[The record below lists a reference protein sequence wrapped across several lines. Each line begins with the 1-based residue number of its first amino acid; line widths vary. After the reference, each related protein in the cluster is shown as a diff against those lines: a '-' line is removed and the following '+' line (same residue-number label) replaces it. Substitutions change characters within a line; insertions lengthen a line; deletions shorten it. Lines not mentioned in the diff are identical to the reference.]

1 MPKHKSHVAC
11 AILVG
16 AIGAA
21 CVACGG
27 SRSASQQPSTAA
39 SRSGVQQR
47 QAPTVPAPPSQ
58 ARNPS
63 GSGMGPSQE
72 HAQRGEDSDADDAEL
87 VVGREVIQQCPQ
99 LVLVRGHMNEID
111 PDMVWLAVLEAVA
124 DCMGQDGPLAGK
136 SIGVSGDEEH
146 RHVVR
151 EVLGARGVAPTRVIA
166 TPVSG
171 RGAAMCQGGVDC
183 NKRVE
188 ITILAQ

>member
-1 MPKHKSHVAC
+1 MSKHKSHVAC

-21 CVACGG
+21 SVACGG
-27 SRSASQQPSTAA
+27 SRGATQQAST
-39 SRSGVQQR
+39 SGTKG
-47 QAPTVPAPPSQ
+47 APAMQ
-58 ARNPS
+58 
-63 GSGMGPSQE
+63 GPSQQ
-72 HAQRGEDSDADDAEL
+72 ATRGGGRTPPSGTLGPPQAPRGDESQDDDAEL

-99 LVLVRGHMNEID
+99 LVLVRSHMGDID
-111 PDMVWLAVLEAVA
+111 PDMVWLAVLEALA
-124 DCMGQDGPLAGK
+124 DCMGQDGPLATK
-136 SIGVSGDEEH
+136 NIGVSGDEEH

-166 TPVSG
+166 TPVSS

-188 ITILAQ
+188 ITVLAQ

>member
-1 MPKHKSHVAC
+1 MSKHKSHVAC
-11 AILVG
+11 AILAG

-27 SRSASQQPSTAA
+27 SRGASQQPSTAA
-39 SRSGVQQR
+39 AKSQQVAR
-47 QAPTVPAPPSQ
+47 TAPKSPSQ
-58 ARNPS
+58 SINPS
-63 GSGMGPSQE
+63 AGPLGPQGRAQE
-72 HAQRGEDSDADDAEL
+72 QAGEDADDAEL

-99 LVLVRGHMNEID
+99 LVLVRAHMGEID

-166 TPVSG
+166 TPISS

>member
-1 MPKHKSHVAC
+1 MSKHKSHVAC

-21 CVACGG
+21 SVACGG
-27 SRSASQQPSTAA
+27 SRGATQQAST
-39 SRSGVQQR
+39 SGTKKV
-47 QAPTVPAPPSQ
+47 APTVP
-58 ARNPS
+58 
-63 GSGMGPSQE
+63 GPSQ
-72 HAQRGEDSDADDAEL
+72 HATGGGRTPPSGTLGQPQPQGADESEDDAEL

-99 LVLVRGHMNEID
+99 LVLVRSHMGDID
-111 PDMVWLAVLEAVA
+111 PDMVWLAVLEALA
-124 DCMGQDGPLAGK
+124 DCMGQDGPLATK
-136 SIGVSGDEEH
+136 NIGVSGDEEH

-166 TPVSG
+166 TPISS

>member
-1 MPKHKSHVAC
+1 MSKHKSHVAC

-21 CVACGG
+21 SVACGG
-27 SRSASQQPSTAA
+27 SRGASQQASTA
-39 SRSGVQQR
+39 GTKG
-47 QAPTVPAPPSQ
+47 APTVPGPTQHATHG
-58 ARNPS
+58 ARTPS
-63 GSGMGPSQE
+63 GGAVGPSQE
-72 HAQRGEDSDADDAEL
+72 RQGGEDSNADDAEL

-99 LVLVRGHMNEID
+99 LVLVRSHMGDID
-111 PDMVWLAVLEAVA
+111 PDMVWLAVLEALA
-124 DCMGQDGPLAGK
+124 DCMAQDGPLATK

-166 TPVSG
+166 TPISS
-171 RGAAMCQGGVDC
+171 RGAAMCQGGADC

>member
-1 MPKHKSHVAC
+1 MSKHKSHVAC

-21 CVACGG
+21 SVACGG
-27 SRSASQQPSTAA
+27 SRGASQQASTA
-39 SRSGVQQR
+39 GTKG
-47 QAPTVPAPPSQ
+47 APTVP
-58 ARNPS
+58 
-63 GSGMGPSQE
+63 GPSQ
-72 HAQRGEDSDADDAEL
+72 HATHGGRTPPSGTLGQPQAQGGQDEGDDAEL

-99 LVLVRGHMNEID
+99 LVLVRSHMGDID
-111 PDMVWLAVLEAVA
+111 PDMVWLAVLEALA
-124 DCMGQDGPLAGK
+124 DCMGQDGPLAAK
-136 SIGVSGDEEH
+136 NIGVSGDEEH

-166 TPVSG
+166 TPISS

-183 NKRVE
+183 NRRVE

>member
-1 MPKHKSHVAC
+1 MPKQQSHVAY

-27 SRSASQQPSTAA
+27 RGASHPPSTAA
-39 SRSGVQQR
+39 QAQQ
-47 QAPTVPAPPSQ
+47 TAPP
-58 ARNPS
+58 PS
-63 GSGMGPSQE
+63 PRAPSAEPSQGR
-72 HAQRGEDSDADDAEL
+72 AMGGEEPQGDDAEL

-99 LVLVRGHMNEID
+99 LVLVRGHMGEID

-151 EVLGARGVAPTRVIA
+151 EVLGARGVAPTRVVA
-166 TPVSG
+166 TPVSR

-188 ITILAQ
+188 ITVLTQ

>member
-1 MPKHKSHVAC
+1 MSKHKSHVAC

-21 CVACGG
+21 SVACGG
-27 SRSASQQPSTAA
+27 SRGASQQASTA
-39 SRSGVQQR
+39 GTKG
-47 QAPTVPAPPSQ
+47 APTVP
-58 ARNPS
+58 
-63 GSGMGPSQE
+63 GPSQ
-72 HAQRGEDSDADDAEL
+72 HATHGARTPPRGPAGAPQTQGREESEGDDAEL

-99 LVLVRGHMNEID
+99 LVLVRSHMGELD
-111 PDMVWLAVLEAVA
+111 PDMVWLAVLEALA
-124 DCMGQDGPLAGK
+124 DCMGQDGPLATK
-136 SIGVSGDEEH
+136 NIGVSGDEEH

-166 TPVSG
+166 TPLSS

>member
-1 MPKHKSHVAC
+1 MSKHKSHVAC

-21 CVACGG
+21 SVACGG
-27 SRSASQQPSTAA
+27 SRGASQQASTA
-39 SRSGVQQR
+39 GTKG
-47 QAPTVPAPPSQ
+47 APTVP
-58 ARNPS
+58 
-63 GSGMGPSQE
+63 GPSP
-72 HAQRGEDSDADDAEL
+72 HATHGARTPPRGPAAGAPQAQGGEEGDDAEL

-99 LVLVRGHMNEID
+99 LVLVRSHMGEID
-111 PDMVWLAVLEAVA
+111 PDMVWLAVLEALA
-124 DCMGQDGPLAGK
+124 DCMGQDGPLAAK
-136 SIGVSGDEEH
+136 NIGVSGDEEH

-166 TPVSG
+166 TPLSS

>member
-11 AILVG
+11 AFLVA

-27 SRSASQQPSTAA
+27 SRNASRPPSTAA
-39 SRSGVQQR
+39 ASKGAQPQQV
-47 QAPTVPAPPSQ
+47 APT
-58 ARNPS
+58 
-63 GSGMGPSQE
+63 GPSSRGAHGATTPSTGGVGQ
-72 HAQRGEDSDADDAEL
+72 AQGGDESEDDAEL

-99 LVLVRGHMNEID
+99 LVLVRAHMGEID
-111 PDMVWLAVLEAVA
+111 PDMVWLAVLEAIA
-124 DCMGQDGPLAGK
+124 DCMGQDGPLAGR

-166 TPVSG
+166 TTVSR

-188 ITILAQ
+188 ITILTQ